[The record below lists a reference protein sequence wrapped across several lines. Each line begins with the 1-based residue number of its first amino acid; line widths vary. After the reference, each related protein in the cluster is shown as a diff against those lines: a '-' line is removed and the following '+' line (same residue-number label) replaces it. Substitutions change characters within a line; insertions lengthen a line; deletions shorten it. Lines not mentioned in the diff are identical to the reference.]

1 MRIVL
6 CILLATLLS
15 PGPTFA
21 AERTLSLSKAR
32 IAAQRGDS
40 QVGAALATTIDR
52 QTCLNGCANRG
63 YKKAQCA
70 HACRPGLCHTGG
82 EQPYCVA
89 K

>member
-1 MRIVL
+1 LRFVL
-6 CILLATLLS
+6 FFVLLAALLQ
-15 PGPTFA
+15 GPTFA
-21 AERTLSLSKAR
+21 AERTLSLSKAH

-40 QVGAALATTIDR
+40 QAGAALATTIDR